1 MFQILIALLPDFSL
15 IALGGAL
22 RLTLSPDAWK
32 GIDKLNFQV
41 LFPALIFTAAL
52 SKAPDAGDVL
62 VVGVGVWLIIGLG
75 FCLAWP
81 LRSLGPERFLDFAGL
96 WQTAWRFNTA
106 LAFVA
111 VQTLPETH
119 RALMSIAIGMAV
131 PLANVLA
138 IGALSRGHALSLPK
152 MIRQIVTNP
161 FFVASVA
168 GMALSMLRVDLSP
181 LLLKP
186 VRMLAM
192 AAIPIALLSI
202 GASLNWRALAR
213 VNRFSVALNAIKLLI
228 LPAAT
233 WALATA
239 IGIDPVRTTVLTLFA
254 ALPTASAAHVLASV
268 FGADRE
274 AVATLIAQS
283 TLIGCVSLPMWLVFL
298 NGAA

>member
-15 IALGGAL
+15 IALGGLL
-22 RLTLSPDAWK
+22 RVTLTADAWK
-32 GIDKLNFQV
+32 AIDKLNFQV
-41 LFPALIFTAAL
+41 LFPALIFSAAL

-62 VVGVGVWLIIGLG
+62 VVGVGVWLIIALG

-81 LRSLGPERFLDFAGL
+81 LRPLGPERFLDFAGL

-111 VQTLPETH
+111 VQTLPDTH

-138 IGALSRGHALSLPK
+138 IGAFSRGHALSLPK
-152 MIRQIVTNP
+152 MVRQIVTNP

-168 GMALSMLRVDLSP
+168 GMALSMLRVELPP
-181 LLLKP
+181 LVLKP

-202 GASLNWRALAR
+202 GASLSWRALAK
-213 VNRFSVALNAIKLLI
+213 VDRFSAALNAIKLLV

-239 IGIDPVRTTVLTLFA
+239 LGVDPVRTTVLTLFA

-283 TLIGCVSLPMWLVFL
+283 TLIGCVSLPLWLAFL
-298 NGAA
+298 NGYA

>member
-1 MFQILIALLPDFSL
+1 MFQILLALLPDFSV
-15 IALGGAL
+15 IVLGGVL
-22 RLTLSPDAWK
+22 RVTLSPDAWK
-32 GIDKLNFQV
+32 AIVRVNFQV
-41 LFPALIFTAAL
+41 RFPAVIFTAAL

-81 LRSLGPERFLDFAGL
+81 LRRLGPERFLDFAGL

-138 IGALSRGHALSLPK
+138 IGALSRGHALSLSK

-168 GMALSMLRVDLSP
+168 GMTLSMLRVEINP
-181 LLLKP
+181 LMLKP
-186 VRMLAM
+186 VRMLAT
-192 AAIPIALLSI
+192 AAVPIALLSI

-213 VNRFSVALNAIKLLI
+213 VDRFSAALNAIKLVI
-228 LPAAT
+228 LPATT

-239 IGIDPVRTTVLTLFA
+239 IGVDPVRTAVLTLFA

-283 TLIGCVSLPMWLVFL
+283 TLIGCVSLPLWLAFL
-298 NGAA
+298 NSFA

>member
-1 MFQILIALLPDFSL
+1 MFQILLALLPDFSL
-15 IALGGAL
+15 IVFGGVL
-22 RLTLSPDAWK
+22 RVTLSPDAWK
-32 GIDKLNFQV
+32 AIDRLNFQV

-81 LRSLGPERFLDFAGL
+81 LRRLGPERFLDFAGL

-138 IGALSRGHALSLPK
+138 IGALSRGHALSLSK

-168 GMALSMLRVDLSP
+168 GMTLSMLRVEINP
-181 LLLKP
+181 LMLKP
-186 VRMLAM
+186 VRMLAT
-192 AAIPIALLSI
+192 AAVPIALLSI

-213 VNRFSVALNAIKLLI
+213 VDRFSAALNAIKLVI
-228 LPAAT
+228 LPATT

-239 IGIDPVRTTVLTLFA
+239 IGVDPVRTAVLTLFA

-283 TLIGCVSLPMWLVFL
+283 TLIGCVSLPLWLAFL
-298 NGAA
+298 NSFA